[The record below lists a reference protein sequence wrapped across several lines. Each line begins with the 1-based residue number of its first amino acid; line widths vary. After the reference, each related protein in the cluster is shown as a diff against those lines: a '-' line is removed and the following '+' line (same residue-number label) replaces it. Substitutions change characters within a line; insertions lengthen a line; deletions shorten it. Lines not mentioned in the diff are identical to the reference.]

1 MIKGKTLVLTENYP
15 PVRGG
20 SSRWFYE
27 LYRRLGREKYLVATN
42 KTELNIDQFEENQLN
57 TYRFH
62 LSSKEWGI
70 KSFVGLRFYFNSVKT
85 LFKLIRTEKITSI
98 HCGRVIHEGVI
109 AWLLSFITP
118 IEYLC
123 FVHGED
129 VEVAATSREH
139 ALLVKQV
146 CNRAKLIICNSENSA
161 NIVTRL
167 GFASR
172 EKIRVLHPG
181 VDTDKFKPA
190 ELDPE
195 FREKMGWT
203 GKRVILTVGRL
214 QQRKGQDRMIEAMA
228 EIKKTVKEAYYA
240 IIGSGED
247 YERLSKLIQQHQLED
262 DVTIYP
268 NMTDKQML
276 CCYQQCDLFILP
288 NRTVGA
294 DIEGFGMVLI
304 EAQACGI
311 FTLTGRSGG
320 TSEAICSNTTGKVI
334 QCEDIEQL
342 ADEVCLALDN
352 IEYTQKSKNDSYLTV
367 EEKFGWAS
375 HAVKASKIFDY
386 MK

>member
-42 KTELNIDQFEENQLN
+42 ETALDIDQFEENQLN
-57 TYRFH
+57 TYRFN

-70 KSFVGLRFYFNSVKT
+70 KSFVGLRFYWNSVKT
-85 LFKLIRTEKITSI
+85 IFKLIRTEKITSI

-109 AWLLSFITP
+109 AWILSFITR

-146 CNRAKLIICNSENSA
+146 CKRAKLIICNSENSA
-161 NIVTRL
+161 KIVTRL
-167 GFASR
+167 GFATR

-181 VDTDKFKPA
+181 VDTDKFRPA
-190 ELDPE
+190 EPDPE

-214 QQRKGQDRMIEAMA
+214 QERKGQDRMIEAMV
-228 EIKKTVKEAYYA
+228 EVRKSIKDARYA
-240 IIGSGED
+240 IVGNGED
-247 YERLSKLIQQHQLED
+247 YERLSKLITLHQLED
-262 DVTIYP
+262 IVTIYP
-268 NMTDKQML
+268 NMTDEQML
-276 CCYQQCDLFILP
+276 KCYQQCDLFILP
-288 NRTVGA
+288 NRAVGS
-294 DIEGFGMVLI
+294 DIEGFGMVLL
-304 EAQACGI
+304 EAQACGKFVI
-311 FTLTGRSGG
+311 AGNSGG
-320 TSEAICSNTTGKVI
+320 TNEAILNESSGKVI
-334 QCEDIEQL
+334 DCNIVAKIAETINDSLRFSHIDSFTL
-342 ADEVCLALDN
+342 AEHVKNKFSWQTSA
-352 IEYTQKSKNDSYLTV
+352 EKSK
-367 EEKFGWAS
+367 E
-375 HAVKASKIFDY
+375 IFQ
-386 MK
+386 K